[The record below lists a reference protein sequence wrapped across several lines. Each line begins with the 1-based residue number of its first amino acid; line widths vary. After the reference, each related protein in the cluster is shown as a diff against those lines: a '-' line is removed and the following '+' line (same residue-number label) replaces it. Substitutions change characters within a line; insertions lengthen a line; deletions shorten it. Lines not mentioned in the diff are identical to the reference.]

1 VSYLWVTAQTLS
13 MIRDQVPMVR
23 DAKKELTP
31 LEVNGITAVTIGTGL
46 WSVATLIM
54 VLMRDQLEASGRGN
68 WIAIGVCGIIL
79 GLLGMR
85 YTKRRVARIER
96 AKAN

>member
-1 VSYLWVTAQTLS
+1 MGNGADSLNDS
-13 MIRDQVPMVR
+13 GSSSIDSPE
-23 DAKKELTP
+23 KKQLAP
-31 LEVNGITAVTIGTGL
+31 LEVNGITAVTIGTGI

-54 VLMRDQLEASGRGN
+54 VLMRDQLEASGRNN

-85 YTKRRVARIER
+85 YTKRRATRIEQ
-96 AKAN
+96 AKDSSV

>member
-1 VSYLWVTAQTLS
+1 MSNGADSLNDS
-13 MIRDQVPMVR
+13 GSSSIDSPE
-23 DAKKELTP
+23 KKQLTP
-31 LEVNGITAVTIGTGL
+31 LEVNGITAVTIGTGI

-54 VLMRDQLEASGRGN
+54 VLMRDQLEASGRGD

-85 YTKRRVARIER
+85 YTKRRFARIEQ
-96 AKAN
+96 AKVSTGK

>member
-1 VSYLWVTAQTLS
+1 MGNSADSLNEFESGATNQ
-13 MIRDQVPMVR
+13 RR
-23 DAKKELTP
+23 GKELTP
-31 LEVNGITAVTIGTGL
+31 LEVNGITAVTLGTGI

-54 VLMRDQLEASGRGN
+54 VLMRDQLEASGRGD

-85 YTKRRVARIER
+85 YTKRRAARIER
-96 AKAN
+96 AKESTS

>member
-1 VSYLWVTAQTLS
+1 MGNGADSLNDSGSSSAVQA
-13 MIRDQVPMVR
+13 
-23 DAKKELTP
+23 AKKELAP
-31 LEVNGITAVTIGTGL
+31 LEVNGITAVTIGTGI

-85 YTKRRVARIER
+85 YTKRRAARIEQ
-96 AKAN
+96 AKKSSV

>member
-1 VSYLWVTAQTLS
+1 MGNSADSLNDFGSETGGKAT
-13 MIRDQVPMVR
+13 
-23 DAKKELTP
+23 KKELKP
-31 LEVNGITAVTIGTGL
+31 LEVNGITAVTLGTGI

-54 VLMRDQLEASGRGN
+54 VLMRDQLEASGRGD

-85 YTKRRVARIER
+85 YTKRRAARIER
-96 AKAN
+96 TKESTSK

>member
-1 VSYLWVTAQTLS
+1 MGNGADSLNDSGSSSNSAPT
-13 MIRDQVPMVR
+13 
-23 DAKKELTP
+23 KKQLTP
-31 LEVNGITAVTIGTGL
+31 LEVNGITAVTVGTGL

-54 VLMRDQLEASGRGN
+54 VLMRDQLEASGRSN

-85 YTKRRVARIER
+85 YTKRRAARIER
-96 AKAN
+96 AKAS

>member
-1 VSYLWVTAQTLS
+1 MGNDADSLDYFGSETGGTA
-13 MIRDQVPMVR
+13 
-23 DAKKELTP
+23 AKSELAP

-46 WSVATLIM
+46 WSVSTIVM
-54 VLMRDQLEASGRGN
+54 VLMRDQLEASGRGD

-85 YTKRRVARIER
+85 YTKRRAARIER
-96 AKAN
+96 AKESTS

>member
-1 VSYLWVTAQTLS
+1 MGNSADSLNEFGS
-13 MIRDQVPMVR
+13 SSDIRGS
-23 DAKKELTP
+23 KTELTP
-31 LEVNGITAVTIGTGL
+31 LEVNGITAVTLGTGI

-85 YTKRRVARIER
+85 YTKRRAARIER

>member
-1 VSYLWVTAQTLS
+1 MGNSADSLDESVSTSAEQRS
-13 MIRDQVPMVR
+13 
-23 DAKKELTP
+23 KSELTP
-31 LEVNGITAVTIGTGL
+31 LEVNGITAVTLGTGI

-54 VLMRDQLEASGRGN
+54 VLMRDQLEASGRGD

-79 GLLGMR
+79 GLLGIR

>member
-1 VSYLWVTAQTLS
+1 MGNGADSLNDS
-13 MIRDQVPMVR
+13 GSSSIDSPE
-23 DAKKELTP
+23 KKQLTP
-31 LEVNGITAVTIGTGL
+31 LEVNGITAVTIGTGI

-54 VLMRDQLEASGRGN
+54 VLMRDQLEASGRSN

-85 YTKRRVARIER
+85 YTKRRATRIEQ
-96 AKAN
+96 AKDSSV

>member
-1 VSYLWVTAQTLS
+1 MGNGADSLNDS
-13 MIRDQVPMVR
+13 GSSSIDSPE
-23 DAKKELTP
+23 KKQLTP
-31 LEVNGITAVTIGTGL
+31 LEVNGITAVTVGTGL

-54 VLMRDQLEASGRGN
+54 VLMRDQLEASGRSN

-85 YTKRRVARIER
+85 YTKRRAARIER
-96 AKAN
+96 AKESSV